1 MEARLT
7 DNDWTQRLLL
17 RRRRNSRY
25 ALAWGL
31 LCGLAGLMFLLLT
44 LDGPDTTAV
53 NVLSVLSVVLL
64 ALGLGVLGLAA
75 LSWLFAV
82 IGTPVRDRSEPRR
95 QPAPPPKF
103 RFGLLAWAV
112 LVVVIIAAVTVYLFT
127 GP

>member
-1 MEARLT
+1 VT
-7 DNDWTQRLLL
+7 DNEWLLRLLL

-31 LCGLAGLMFLLLT
+31 LCCLAGLLFLLLT

-53 NVLSVLSVVLL
+53 NTLSVLSVVLL
-64 ALGLGVLGLAA
+64 AIGLSVMGLAA
-75 LSWLFAV
+75 LSWVFAV

-95 QPAPPPKF
+95 LPAPPPKV

-112 LVVVIIAAVTVYLFT
+112 LVLVIIAAFCLYGFAAA
-127 GP
+127 

>member
-1 MEARLT
+1 MT
-7 DNDWTQRLLL
+7 DNEWLLRLLL

-31 LCGLAGLMFLLLT
+31 LCCLAGLLFLLLT

-53 NVLSVLSVVLL
+53 NTLSVLSVVLL
-64 ALGLGVLGLAA
+64 AIGLSVMGLAA
-75 LSWLFAV
+75 LSWVFAV

-95 QPAPPPKF
+95 LPAPPPKV

-112 LVVVIIAAVTVYLFT
+112 LVLVIIAAFCLYGFAAA
-127 GP
+127 